1 MASQPPRTG
10 CPGQLGAGAPNWA
23 AVWKKR
29 LSTDAR
35 PTQSRVTRTYVPR
48 APTSR
53 DRWPEAA
60 AAARA
65 AVGLARELGAQP
77 EGPAELGAALLM
89 LAEVEQGGGDAA
101 AAVGTYRE
109 ALAAHPANPVG
120 LARSRRVMFLPVAP
134 FLLGVIRTT
143 GI

>member
-1 MASQPPRTG
+1 
-10 CPGQLGAGAPNWA
+10 
-23 AVWKKR
+23 
-29 LSTDAR
+29 
-35 PTQSRVTRTYVPR
+35 VTHTYVPR

-77 EGPAELGAALLM
+77 DGPAELGAALLM

-109 ALAAHPANPVG
+109 ALAVHPANPVG
-120 LARSRRVMFLPVAP
+120 LARSRRVMFLPVAL
-134 FLLGVIRTT
+134 FCIRSDPYYWY
-143 GI
+143 IK